1 MVPRSGETRSPGEK
15 GNASSDKKIFVEC
28 AALFSVRKFFAVSWG
43 ELMHEDLAVKAVQSP
58 KSRMSIP
65 AIFPPPDSRALSPTS
80 LRSISSY
87 LFLRLMARS
96 CVIPTLKRRYQ

>member
-1 MVPRSGETRSPGEK
+1 MEFSLQ
-15 GNASSDKKIFVEC
+15 
-28 AALFSVRKFFAVSWG
+28 AALCRNPIAEV
-43 ELMHEDLAVKAVQSP
+43 
-58 KSRMSIP
+58 SIP